1 MVREEEE
8 EIGEL
13 LQSYGITAVSFRFH
27 RARPDKN
34 FTYDFFLLS
43 FFKQGQ

>member
-1 MVREEEE
+1 M
-8 EIGEL
+8 GEL
-13 LQSYGITAVSFRFH
+13 LLQPNGITAVSFRFH

-34 FTYDFFLLS
+34 FTYDFFLFS

>member
-1 MVREEEE
+1 MAREEE

-13 LQSYGITAVSFRFH
+13 LQPYCMTAVSFRFH

-34 FTYDFFLLS
+34 FTYDFFLFS
-43 FFKQGQ
+43 FFEQGQ